1 MLFSLQTFWFVYFFV
16 TVLTSFHIE
25 ARTVEKRVF
34 DPFFLMLKTVLNEG
48 QIDQRK
54 IRKFK
59 SLLGAL

>member
-1 MLFSLQTFWFVYFFV
+1 
-16 TVLTSFHIE
+16 
-25 ARTVEKRVF
+25 
-34 DPFFLMLKTVLNEG
+34 MLKTVLNEG